1 MHSPS
6 LAIKCAGTQSPF
18 TSPPP
23 SEVSPTSHS
32 HLRGE
37 SPGLTGEVIY
47 LAPAPTVSKQEL
59 GSKTGPLGPA
69 ARQNLPRRIE
79 DKQKA
84 AGGREFLLLGP
95 RASTWQ
101 PFPAR
106 DNSVNAEKG
115 ATAGPYPNPDV
126 GETVSPKILSS

>member
-6 LAIKCAGTQSPF
+6 LAIKCAGTQSGF

-47 LAPAPTVSKQEL
+47 LAPAPTVSEQEL

-69 ARQNLPRRIE
+69 ASPEPSKENRGQTE
-79 DKQKA
+79 S
-84 AGGREFLLLGP
+84 GGRERIP
-95 RASTWQ
+95 
-101 PFPAR
+101 PAR
-106 DNSVNAEKG
+106 PPRQHLA
-115 ATAGPYPNPDV
+115 ALPRT
-126 GETVSPKILSS
+126 